1 MKTMTK
7 LMAMILALFMLI
19 GLTSCITAATKDD
32 NTNTSAVSDEQTSAP
47 VDDPVDESE
56 PVDQPNPVDEP
67 EPDEMPDVNV
77 GIDQAVWIE
86 LNSDESI
93 MFRSDGSIW
102 FNGYEGGDYR
112 YFINKDVIMVYW
124 DNGGEYH
131 ESTYRAE
138 VDWDNYILTLN
149 SLDSDDMGL
158 AGTYNWPTS

>member
-1 MKTMTK
+1 MKTMIK
-7 LMAMILALFMLI
+7 LTAMVLALFMLI
-19 GLTSCITAATKDD
+19 GLTSCITVVTKDDD

-47 VDDPVDESE
+47 ADDPIDESD
-56 PVDQPNPVDEP
+56 PVDQPDPG
-67 EPDEMPDVNV
+67 EMPDVNI

-86 LNSDESI
+86 MNSGESDESI

-102 FNGYEGGDYR
+102 FNGYEGDDYR
-112 YFINKDVIMVYW
+112 YFLNKDVIMVYW